1 MTTKPPVSAPPLSWL
16 TKEIS
21 ARMIEKLS
29 WVRIDPKHC
38 WMSEFSLALKKRFFA
53 AQFDCLVDF
62 PGLGLWQGIKRFFSS
77 QKIGG
82 QVTLD
87 PEKHRAKYDLI
98 WSNLELHR
106 CPDINHQIRV
116 WRQCLGREALLM
128 FSYLGPDSG
137 RELTKF
143 FYPEDLLVAPSVIDM
158 HDVGDF
164 LLQARFAEPVMDMEY
179 LTLEYARPELLIQ
192 DALALGL
199 IREGACV
206 REGVNMPPEFS
217 ITLEI
222 IYGHAWTPAIELAR
236 EVDGQAIIQVDQI
249 IRQKS

>member
-1 MTTKPPVSAPPLSWL
+1 
-16 TKEIS
+16 
-21 ARMIEKLS
+21 
-29 WVRIDPKHC
+29 
-38 WMSEFSLALKKRFFA
+38 
-53 AQFDCLVDF
+53 
-62 PGLGLWQGIKRFFSS
+62 
-77 QKIGG
+77 
-82 QVTLD
+82 
-87 PEKHRAKYDLI
+87 
-98 WSNLELHR
+98 
-106 CPDINHQIRV
+106 
-116 WRQCLGREALLM
+116 
-128 FSYLGPDSG
+128 
-137 RELTKF
+137 LTKF
-143 FYPEDLLVAPSVIDM
+143 FYPEDLLVAPSDIDM

-179 LTLEYARPELLIQ
+179 LTLEYARLELLIQ

>member
-1 MTTKPPVSAPPLSWL
+1 
-16 TKEIS
+16 
-21 ARMIEKLS
+21 MIEKVS

-137 RELTKF
+137 RELTKL
-143 FYPEDLLVAPSVIDM
+143 FY
-158 HDVGDF
+158 
-164 LLQARFAEPVMDMEY
+164 RFAEPVMDMEY